1 MYIVIITR
9 FNVNNTRDILI
20 EEEFE
25 TFKISKRV
33 YDNAVKKFKE
43 ELHDKGDWTNLM
55 FVLHGYKWLENKLG
69 QSIQIDMLK
78 TNEDGEFLESIYSAK
93 FER

>member
-33 YDNAVKKFKE
+33 YDNAVKRFKE

-55 FVLHGYKWLENKLG
+55 FATCGYKWLENKLG
-69 QSIQIDMLK
+69 KSIQIDMLK